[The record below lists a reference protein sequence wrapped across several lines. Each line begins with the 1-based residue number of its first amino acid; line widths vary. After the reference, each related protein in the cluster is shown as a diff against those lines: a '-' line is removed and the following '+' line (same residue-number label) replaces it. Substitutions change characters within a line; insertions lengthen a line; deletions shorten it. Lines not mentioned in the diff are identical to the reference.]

1 MGEYDRGAML
11 ETFIYEMNQLLEQ
24 MENITIQAESGYTM
38 DMINEIFRIMHTIK
52 GSSAMMM
59 YNGMSTTTHAIEDLF
74 FYLRENNPELDDY
87 TKITDLTLEVTD
99 FVKGELE
106 KLEMGLQPE
115 GEAAELIVAI
125 KEYVAELK
133 GGGAPVASAPALQQK
148 TAQSAEVSA
157 FFAKAASGG
166 NAYHAFVEFEAGCE
180 MENVRAYGIVH
191 NLSEQAKNI
200 THVPEDLINEDSI
213 EVIRE
218 YGLHV
223 YFSTDLNFSDVQEI
237 FMQSVY
243 IKDLK
248 LEELK
253 SASKNLNYFE
263 VSLKFNEGCEME
275 NVRAYGVVHNL
286 EGEIDSIEYIPD
298 NLLDET
304 SIETVRNDGLKMF
317 IATEKSE
324 SELNDILSAT
334 IYLESLV
341 IKELMPSQEEP
352 EVKEKKAEEPPA
364 ALTSAEPPKAPAK
377 DEVKP
382 ADEAKASDN
391 QAADKQ
397 QAAQKKPTVQASIS
411 VNVGKLDQ
419 LLNLVGELVIS
430 EAMVTQNPDLEGLE
444 LESFTKEAR
453 QLHKIINDVQ
463 DTVMSM
469 RMVPLSPT
477 FFKMHRIVRD
487 MCKNLGKEV
496 TLEVIG
502 EDTEVD
508 KNIIEHISDPLMHII
523 RNSIDHGI
531 EMPVDRIKKGKKE
544 KGMVTLEARNSGGDV
559 LIIVK
564 DDGQG
569 LNREKIM
576 EKAKRQGLLTKAED
590 EYTDK
595 EVYNFVLLPG
605 FSTNE
610 SVTEYSGRGVG
621 MDVVTSNIE
630 TVGGT
635 VIVDS
640 IPGDG
645 SIFTLKIPLTLAI
658 IEGMIIKIGKTK
670 YTIPIISIDKS
681 FKATQKDIFNDPSG
695 NEMINVGNET
705 FNFVRLNKEF
715 VLGDGV
721 DTIEDGIVMRLEN
734 GDQKICVLVDELIGE
749 QQVVVKGIPRYIK
762 KPRGISGCTLLG
774 NGEISLIIDVAGF
787 FDR

>member
-24 MENITIQAESGYTM
+24 LENISIQAESGYS
-38 DMINEIFRIMHTIK
+38 IELVNEIFRIMHTIK

-59 YNGMSTTTHAIEDLF
+59 YNGMSTATHAIEDLF
-74 FYLRENNPELDDY
+74 FFLRENNPELSDY

-106 KLEMGLQPE
+106 NLEMGLQPE
-115 GEAAELIVAI
+115 GEATELIASI
-125 KEYVAELK
+125 KQYVEELK
-133 GGGAPVASAPALQQK
+133 GGAPQEAAKPQEKAE
-148 TAQSAEVSA
+148 TAHSSEAKD
-157 FFAKAASGG
+157 FFNKATSKKKS
-166 NAYHAFVEFEAGCE
+166 YHAYAEFEQGCE

-191 NLSEQAKNI
+191 SLADYAIDI
-200 THVPEDLINEDSI
+200 THAPEDLINEDSI

-218 YGLHV
+218 HGLHV
-223 YFSTDLNFSDVQEI
+223 YFSTDLNTHDVQEI
-237 FMQSVY
+237 FMQSVF

-248 LEELK
+248 IEELGGENK
-253 SASKNLNYFE
+253 ELSYFE
-263 VSLKFNEGCEME
+263 VTIKFNEGCEME

-286 EGEIDSIEYIPD
+286 EGEVDSIEHIPA

-304 SIETVRNDGLKMF
+304 TIEDVRRDGLKMF
-317 IATEKSE
+317 IATEKTE
-324 SELNDILSAT
+324 SELNDILSTT
-334 IYLESLV
+334 IYLETLE
-341 IKELMPSQEEP
+341 IKEISIASEEEEP
-352 EVKEKKAEEPPA
+352 EKTVIAETPSIPSASEEPQKAPSPA
-364 ALTSAEPPKAPAK
+364 AKQQNEKNAQDK
-377 DEVKP
+377 
-382 ADEAKASDN
+382 
-391 QAADKQ
+391 QAAAPDT
-397 QAAQKKPTVQASIS
+397 AHKKTTPQASIS
-411 VNVGKLDQ
+411 VSVGKLDQ

-430 EAMVTQNPDLEGLE
+430 EAMVTQNPDLEGVE

-496 TLEVIG
+496 ALEVIG

-531 EMPVDRIKKGKKE
+531 EVPVERIKKGKRE
-544 KGMVTLEARNSGGDV
+544 KGQVTLEARNAGGDV

-576 EKAKRQGLLTKAED
+576 AKAKRQGLLSKPED
-590 EYTDK
+590 EYSDK
-595 EVYNFVLLPG
+595 EVYGFVLLPG

-610 SVTEYSGRGVG
+610 NVTEYSGRGVG

-635 VIVDS
+635 VLVDS
-640 IPGDG
+640 VPGEG
-645 SIFTLKIPLTLAI
+645 STFTLKIPLTLAI
-658 IEGMIIKIGKTK
+658 IEGMIIKIGKIK

-681 FKATQKDIFNDPSG
+681 FKAKQSDIVIDPSG

-705 FNFVRLNKEF
+705 FNFIRLNKEF
-715 VLGDGV
+715 ALNEGMDN
-721 DTIEDGIVMRLEN
+721 IEDGIVMRLEN
-734 GDQKICVLVDELIGE
+734 DDQKICVLVDELIGE
-749 QQVVVKGIPRYIK
+749 QQVVVKSIPRYIK

-774 NGEISLIIDVAGF
+774 NGEISLIIDVVGF

>member
-24 MENITIQAESGYTM
+24 LENISIQAESGYTIEL
-38 DMINEIFRIMHTIK
+38 INEIFRIMHTIK

-59 YNGMSTTTHAIEDLF
+59 YNGMSTATHAIEDLF
-74 FYLRENNPELDDY
+74 FYLRENNPQLDDY
-87 TKITDLTLEVTD
+87 TKITDLTLDVTD

-106 KLEMGLQPE
+106 NLEMGLQPI
-115 GEAAELIVAI
+115 GEATELIASI
-125 KEYVAELK
+125 KQYVEELK
-133 GGGAPVASAPALQQK
+133 GTNIKAEPKPEPQIEEAKSSEATSFFSKASANK
-148 TAQSAEVSA
+148 KS
-157 FFAKAASGG
+157 
-166 NAYHAFVEFEAGCE
+166 YHAYAQFEPGCE
-180 MENVRAYGIVH
+180 MENVRAYGIIH
-191 NLSEQAKNI
+191 NLSTQATDL
-200 THVPEDLINEDSI
+200 THIPEDLVNEDSM

-218 YGLHV
+218 HGLHV
-223 YFSTDLNFSDVQEI
+223 YFSTDLAFDEVQEI
-237 FMQSVY
+237 FMQSIF

-248 LEELK
+248 LEALGSEEK
-253 SASKNLNYFE
+253 VLNYFE
-263 VSLKFNEGCEME
+263 VTIKFNEGCEME

-286 EGEIDSIEYIPD
+286 ENDVDSIEHVPA
-298 NLLDET
+298 NLLDEI
-304 SIETVRNDGLKMF
+304 SIEDVRRDGLKMF
-317 IATEKSE
+317 IATEKAE

-334 IYLESLV
+334 LYLESLV
-341 IKELMPSQEEP
+341 
-352 EVKEKKAEEPPA
+352 VKEVLSAKEENQAQGANSEEALPQAAQQEVQSPAVTKAPDKPA
-364 ALTSAEPPKAPAK
+364 AIP
-377 DEVKP
+377 
-382 ADEAKASDN
+382 EAA
-391 QAADKQ
+391 
-397 QAAQKKPTVQASIS
+397 AAQKKIAPQASIS
-411 VNVGKLDQ
+411 VSVGKLDQ

-430 EAMVTQNPDLEGLE
+430 EAMVTQNSDLEGLD
-444 LESFTKEAR
+444 LDSFTKEAR

-496 TLEVIG
+496 ALEVIG

-531 EMPVDRIKKGKKE
+531 EMPVERIKKGKKE
-544 KGMVTLEARNSGGDV
+544 KGSVVLEAKNSGGDV

-569 LNREKIM
+569 MNRERIM
-576 EKAKRQGLLTKAED
+576 EKAKRQGLLSKPEE

-595 EVYNFVLLPG
+595 EAYGFVLLPG

-610 SVTEYSGRGVG
+610 NVTEYSGRGVG
-621 MDVVTSNIE
+621 MDVVTSNID

-640 IPGDG
+640 TPGEG

-681 FKATQKDIFNDPSG
+681 FKAKQTDIVNDPSG

-705 FNFVRLNKEF
+705 FNFIRLNKEF
-715 VLGDGV
+715 ALNEGADN
-721 DTIEDGIVMRLEN
+721 IEDGIVMRLEN
-734 GDQKICVLVDELIGE
+734 GEQKICVLVDELIGE
-749 QQVVVKGIPRYIK
+749 QQVVVKSIPRYIK
-762 KPRGISGCTLLG
+762 KVRGISGCTLLG
-774 NGEISLIIDVAGF
+774 NGDISLIIDVAGF